1 VKATRG
7 PFCKKKIIAIV
18 QKKVYCECLK
28 QLAAIFL
35 IALFSFNL
43 AGYRAF
49 FYYQQQQSTA
59 AIESKIDHENYDD
72 AELMTVRVNLNMP
85 YQAQQTEF
93 ERVDGQIEVNGIL
106 YKYVKRKIE
115 NGQLVLL
122 CIRDQDGTKIQ
133 MARESF
139 FKITNSLAQD
149 KKDGKESSSR
159 QVIAKKLVFDFE
171 ENYTQNTI
179 VNSLL
184 LTLSETLTIAQPV
197 LTGTCRLPD
206 RPPQFA

>member
-1 VKATRG
+1 MR
-7 PFCKKKIIAIV
+7 
-18 QKKVYCECLK
+18 

-72 AELMTVRVNLNMP
+72 AELMTVRVNLDVP

-106 YKYVKRKIE
+106 YKYVKRKIDR
-115 NGQLVLL
+115 GQLVLL
-122 CIRDQDGTKIQ
+122 CIRDQAGTKIQ
-133 MARESF
+133 MARDSF

-149 KKDGKESSSR
+149 NKGSKEPSSR
-159 QVIAKKLVFDFE
+159 QVFAKKLVFDFE
-171 ENYTQNTI
+171 ESLTPHTV

-184 LTLSETLTIAQPV
+184 LTFSKVSTIAQPV
-197 LTGTCRLPD
+197 LTGIRSLPD